1 MKKFKIFPLILIICL
16 VMAMAAPGA
25 YALDAP
31 DINAK
36 AAVLVDLDSGK
47 LLYGHNQ
54 DEQRAPASLTKI
66 MTVLLTLEAVDSG
79 RIALSDIVTAQDD
92 CRVGMADDSST
103 SFIMPGDQVSV
114 KELLYCCL
122 LQSANE
128 GCNILGRYI
137 GGSIAGFVE
146 MMNQKAA
153 ELGCVNTHFMNTN
166 GLTAEGHY
174 SSAYDIS
181 LMFRECMK
189 HPLFMEICNTTI
201 YYPEA
206 PCVNGG
212 EPMNNSNA
220 LINITSIYSNGGKY
234 LYDGATGGKTGYTNA
249 AGYCLVTTAERN
261 GVHVLAVVLGC
272 DGALNAGIEDY
283 YNFIDS
289 GVLYDWA
296 FDNFSYRSVLSKS
309 EVMSRLEVALAETD
323 SLAMLRPATD
333 LDILI
338 PNETADEAISR
349 EVIIYDQNLKA
360 PLAAG
365 TVLGEVRVSVDGE
378 HVNTVKLVNSSDIEL
393 SRSAY
398 LKARLGELFSKGWV
412 IALLSIVLVFAVI
425 YIALVTRYRKLRRRH
440 LQERKR
446 AEQRRKAEREQLYR
460 SIRAY
465 QTIDPSERF
474 DSLDDDFAEFFD
486 DGGEFDG
493 GD

>member
-1 MKKFKIFPLILIICL
+1 MKKFKIFPLMLIICL
-16 VMAMAAPGA
+16 IMAMAAPSA
-25 YALDAP
+25 FALEDP
-31 DINAK
+31 EINAK

-47 LLYGHNQ
+47 VLYGHNQ
-54 DEQRAPASLTKI
+54 DQQRAPASLTKI

-79 RIALSDIVTAQDD
+79 RIGLADIVTAQDD

-114 KELLYCCL
+114 RELLYCCL

-174 SSAYDIS
+174 SSAYDMY
-181 LMFRECMK
+181 LMFSECMK

-206 PCVNGG
+206 PSVNGG
-212 EPMNNSNA
+212 QPMNNSNA

-261 GVHVLAVVLGC
+261 DVHVLAVVMGC

-296 FDNFSYRSVLSKS
+296 FDNFSYRSVLSQT
-309 EVMSRLEVALAETD
+309 EVMSRLEVALAD
-323 SLAMLRPATD
+323 NDAMAMLRPASD
-333 LDILI
+333 LSILV
-338 PNETADEAISR
+338 PNETSDDAISR
-349 EVIIYDQNLKA
+349 EVIVYDQQLKA

-365 TVLGEVRVSVDGE
+365 SVLGEVRVSVDGE
-378 HVNTVKLVNSSDIEL
+378 YVKTVKLVNSSNIEL

-398 LKARLGELFSKGWV
+398 LKERLADLFSKGWV
-412 IALLSIVLVFAVI
+412 IALLSLVLVFAVI

-446 AEQRRKAEREQLYR
+446 AEQRRRAEREQLYR
-460 SIRAY
+460 NNRVY
-465 QTIDPSERF
+465 ETLDPSERYM
-474 DSLDDDFAEFFD
+474 SQDFEDFCD
-486 DGGEFDG
+486 NED
-493 GD
+493 

>member
-16 VMAMAAPGA
+16 IMAMAAPSA
-25 YALDAP
+25 FALEDP
-31 DINAK
+31 ELNAK
-36 AAVLVDLDSGK
+36 AAVLVDIDSGK

-54 DEQRAPASLTKI
+54 DQQRAPASLTKV
-66 MTVLLTLEAVDSG
+66 MTVLLTLEAIDSG
-79 RIALSDIVTAQDD
+79 RIGLSDIVTAQDD

-114 KELLYCCL
+114 HELLYCCL

-174 SSAYDIS
+174 SSAYDMS

-201 YYPEA
+201 YYPQA

-234 LYDGATGGKTGYTNA
+234 LYEGATGGKTGYTNA

-261 GVHVLAVVLGC
+261 GVHVLAVVMGC

-309 EVMSRLEVALAETD
+309 EVMSRLEVALAEAD
-323 SLAMLRPATD
+323 SLAMLRPAED
-333 LDILI
+333 LSILV
-338 PNETADEAISR
+338 PNETAEESISR
-349 EVIIYDQNLKA
+349 EIIIYDQNLKA

-365 TVLGEVRVSVDGE
+365 SVLGEVRVSVDGE
-378 HVNTVKLVNSSDIEL
+378 YVDTVKLVNSSDIAL
-393 SRSAY
+393 SRSAF
-398 LKARLGELFSKGWV
+398 LKDRLGELFSKGWV
-412 IALLSIVLVFAVI
+412 IALLTLVMAFAVI

-446 AEQRRKAEREQLYR
+446 AEQRRRAERERLYR
-460 SIRAY
+460 STRDY
-465 QTIDPSERF
+465 ETLDPAERYISV
-474 DSLDDDFAEFFD
+474 DTDFEDYFD
-486 DGGEFDG
+486 DED
-493 GD
+493 

>member
-1 MKKFKIFPLILIICL
+1 MKKIKIFPLILIICIA
-16 VMAMAAPGA
+16 MAMAAPGA
-25 YALDAP
+25 YALEDP
-31 DINAK
+31 ELNAK
-36 AAVLVDLDSGK
+36 AAILLDLDSGK
-47 LLYGHNQ
+47 VLYGHNQ
-54 DEQRAPASLTKI
+54 DQQRAPASLTKI
-66 MTVLLTLEAVDSG
+66 MTVLLTLEAVESG
-79 RIALSDIVTAQDD
+79 RIALTDIVTAQDD

-114 KELLYCCL
+114 RELLYCCL

-137 GGSIAGFVE
+137 GGSIAGFVD

-174 SSAYDIS
+174 SSAYDMA
-181 LMFRECMK
+181 LMFQACME

-201 YYPEA
+201 YYPES
-206 PCVNGG
+206 PVVNGG
-212 EPMNNSNA
+212 QPMNNSNA

-249 AGYCLVTTAERN
+249 AGYCLITSAERD
-261 GVHVLAVVLGC
+261 GIHVLAVVMGC

-296 FDNFSYRSVLSKS
+296 FDNFSYRTILSQS
-309 EVMSRLEVALAETD
+309 EVISRLEVALAEAD

-333 LDILI
+333 IRILV
-338 PNETADEAISR
+338 PNETTEDAISR
-349 EVIIYDQNLKA
+349 EVVIYDQNLKA

-378 HVNTVKLVNSSDIEL
+378 LIKTVKLVNSSNIEL
-393 SRSAY
+393 SRSAF
-398 LKARLGELFSKGWV
+398 LKASLGELFSKGWV
-412 IALLSIVLVFAVI
+412 IALLSIVLFFAVV

-460 SIRAY
+460 STRAY
-465 QTIDPSERF
+465 ESLDPSQRYDSITEDF
-474 DSLDDDFAEFFD
+474 DEYFD
-486 DGGEFDG
+486 VEEEE
-493 GD
+493 

>member
-1 MKKFKIFPLILIICL
+1 MKKFKIFPLVLIICL
-16 VMAMAAPGA
+16 IMAMAAPSA
-25 YALDAP
+25 FALEEP

-47 LLYGHNQ
+47 VLYGHNQ
-54 DEQRAPASLTKI
+54 DQQRAPASLTKV

-79 RIALSDIVTAQDD
+79 RIGLADIVTAQDD

-114 KELLYCCL
+114 RELLYCCL

-166 GLTAEGHY
+166 GLTTEGHY
-174 SSAYDIS
+174 SSAYDMY
-181 LMFRECMK
+181 LMFRECLK
-189 HPLFMEICNTTI
+189 YPLFMEICNTTI
-201 YYPEA
+201 YYPQA

-212 EPMNNSNA
+212 QPMNNSNA

-234 LYDGATGGKTGYTNA
+234 LYDGATGGKTGYTYA
-249 AGYCLVTTAERN
+249 AGYCLVTTAERS
-261 GVHVLAVVLGC
+261 GVHVLAVVMGC

-289 GVLYDWA
+289 DVLYDWA

-309 EVMSRLEVALAETD
+309 EVMSRLEVALSEAD
-323 SLAMLRPATD
+323 DLAMLRPAED
-333 LDILI
+333 LEILVA
-338 PNETADEAISR
+338 NETSDEAIGR
-349 EVIIYDQNLKA
+349 EVIVYDQNLKA

-365 TVLGEVRVSVDGE
+365 TVLGEVRVTVDGE
-378 HVNTVKLVNSSDIEL
+378 LVKTVKLVNSSDIEL

-398 LKARLGELFSKGWV
+398 LKARLGDLFSKGWV
-412 IALLSIVLVFAVI
+412 IALLSLVMVFAVI

-460 SIRAY
+460 STRAY
-465 QTIDPSERF
+465 QTIDPSERYT
-474 DSLDDDFAEFFD
+474 SASDDFDEFFD
-486 DGGEFDG
+486 DID
-493 GD
+493 DND

>member
-174 SSAYDIS
+174 SSAYDMS

-189 HPLFMEICNTTI
+189 HPLFMFLNF
-201 YYPEA
+201 
-206 PCVNGG
+206 
-212 EPMNNSNA
+212 
-220 LINITSIYSNGGKY
+220 LQNI
-234 LYDGATGGKTGYTNA
+234 
-249 AGYCLVTTAERN
+249 
-261 GVHVLAVVLGC
+261 
-272 DGALNAGIEDY
+272 
-283 YNFIDS
+283 
-289 GVLYDWA
+289 
-296 FDNFSYRSVLSKS
+296 
-309 EVMSRLEVALAETD
+309 
-323 SLAMLRPATD
+323 
-333 LDILI
+333 
-338 PNETADEAISR
+338 
-349 EVIIYDQNLKA
+349 Q
-360 PLAAG
+360 
-365 TVLGEVRVSVDGE
+365 
-378 HVNTVKLVNSSDIEL
+378 EL
-393 SRSAY
+393 
-398 LKARLGELFSKGWV
+398 
-412 IALLSIVLVFAVI
+412 LLSYLLKINLNFCLI
-425 YIALVTRYRKLRRRH
+425 
-440 LQERKR
+440 
-446 AEQRRKAEREQLYR
+446 
-460 SIRAY
+460 
-465 QTIDPSERF
+465 
-474 DSLDDDFAEFFD
+474 
-486 DGGEFDG
+486 
-493 GD
+493 